1 MEFPG
6 VVEATKCDV
15 EIQAA
20 MAERN
25 QGFAEEK
32 IMLLRIG
39 INLSD
44 IIVDGANIFG
54 EPAILHGRDHALP

>member
-1 MEFPG
+1 
-6 VVEATKCDV
+6 
-15 EIQAA
+15 

-54 EPAILHGRDHALP
+54 EPAILHGPDHALP